1 MKKSDILAALIIG
14 EASAWLALAIFKN
27 IRFSVPFWWAFP
39 IFLPVLAIVG
49 LWAACFMGR
58 RFLIIFQAAKF
69 ILVGFLNTL
78 VDLGALNL
86 LILFSGL
93 ASGIFYSIFKGI
105 SFTIAVINSYY
116 WNKFWTFRKSD
127 KIEKTEIKNN
137 GGELLQFL
145 MVSVVGFGIN
155 VGVASFVVN
164 YIGPQLGFG
173 DKIWANVAA
182 IIATLSA
189 MVWNF
194 FGYKF
199 IVFRK

>member
-1 MKKSDILAALIIG
+1 MKKSDILAVLIIG

-27 IRFSVPFWWAFP
+27 IRFSVPFWWALP
-39 IFLPVLAIVG
+39 IFLPILALAG
-49 LWAACFMGR
+49 LWVAYFMGK

-69 ILVGFLNTL
+69 VLVGFLNTL

-86 LILFSGL
+86 LILFSGI
-93 ASGIFYSIFKGI
+93 ASGMFYSIFKGI
-105 SFTIAVINSYY
+105 SFTIAVINSYF
-116 WNKFWTFRKSD
+116 WNKFWTFK
-127 KIEKTEIKNN
+127 KPGGTEKTELGKS
-137 GGELLQFL
+137 GKELLQFL
-145 MVSVVGFGIN
+145 MVSAVGFGIN
-155 VGVASFVVN
+155 VGVASFVVGS
-164 YIGPQLGFG
+164 IGPQLSFG

-182 IIATLSA
+182 IIATLCA

>member
-1 MKKSDILAALIIG
+1 MKKSDILAVLIIG

-39 IFLPVLAIVG
+39 IFLPLLALAG
-49 LWAACFMGR
+49 LWAAYFMGNK
-58 RFLIIFQAAKF
+58 FLIIYQAAKF
-69 ILVGFLNTL
+69 LLVGFLNTL

-93 ASGIFYSIFKGI
+93 ASGIFYSLFKGV
-105 SFTIAVINSYY
+105 SFTIAAVNSYF
-116 WNKFWTFRKSD
+116 WNKFWTFKKSG
-127 KIEKTEIKNN
+127 KAEKTEIKKN

-155 VGVASFVVN
+155 VGVASFVVSS
-164 YIGPQLGFG
+164 IGRHVGFNE
-173 DKIWANVAA
+173 KIWANIGA
-182 IIATLSA
+182 IIATLCA
-189 MVWNF
+189 MAWNF

-199 IVFRK
+199 IVFKK